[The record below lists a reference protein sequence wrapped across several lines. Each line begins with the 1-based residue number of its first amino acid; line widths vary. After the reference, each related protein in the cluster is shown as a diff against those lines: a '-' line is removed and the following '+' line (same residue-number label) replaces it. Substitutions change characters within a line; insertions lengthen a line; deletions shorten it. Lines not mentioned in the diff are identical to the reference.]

1 MKAWRLPWPSYL
13 PKGKS
18 FVNFLQTSQPFSKPQ
33 LNYRPGGSNPG
44 KADRNLPDSLFH
56 KSHRNT
62 GGKCKLS
69 LFRILKVVQR
79 ITATHGLFI
88 QERRLTFR
96 DSRELWDVLPRPI
109 PVSHE
114 SASYC
119 CCNTL
124 PHTWCLKTAQIYHLV
139 FLQVRDLMWVSPA
152 DIQMVAELTALLS
165 RFGTTCVL
173 IAEASEGCPPPQ
185 ISTPHPYRQ
194 QAV

>member
-1 MKAWRLPWPSYL
+1 MEAILERQTGISQIHSFIKATGTL
-13 PKGKS
+13 GK
-18 FVNFLQTSQPFSKPQ
+18 VQTKPFQNSEGCPEDH
-33 LNYRPGGSNPG
+33 SNPRPVYSR
-44 KADRNLPDSLFH
+44 KTADFQGQQRALRRSTSAHSSL
-56 KSHRNT
+56 
-62 GGKCKLS
+62 
-69 LFRILKVVQR
+69 
-79 ITATHGLFI
+79 
-88 QERRLTFR
+88 
-96 DSRELWDVLPRPI
+96 
-109 PVSHE
+109 HE

-173 IAEASEGCPPPQ
+173 TAEASAGCPPPQ
-185 ISTPHPYRQ
+185 LSTPHPYRQ